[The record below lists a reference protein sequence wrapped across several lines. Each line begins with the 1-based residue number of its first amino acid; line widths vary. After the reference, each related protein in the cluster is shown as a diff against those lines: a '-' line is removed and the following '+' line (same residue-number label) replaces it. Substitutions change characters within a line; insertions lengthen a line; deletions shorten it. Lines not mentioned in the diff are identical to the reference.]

1 MDSSSLEWL
10 YHDPAGSGRNSAQ
23 GSGEVLAL
31 PRREELRVYR
41 LLAGWAGRVRDLQGE
56 RSSVA
61 VGSMITTA
69 EKTRVLGVRSRSK
82 VSLITSLRAKSN
94 DTIR

>member
-61 VGSMITTA
+61 VGSMVHGLPRGVQREWF
-69 EKTRVLGVRSRSK
+69 EKHGMGS
-82 VSLITSLRAKSN
+82 
-94 DTIR
+94 